1 MSDHAGPW
9 RTWRATSP
17 ADSIQASSK
26 GSKSTWTA
34 CPACAGKLHE
44 TRSLDH
50 SLAAIFAGVRPD
62 AALEDR
68 VIHSLRESKSRFRLA
83 LPRYAR
89 IGLAAAAV
97 LLVASAGAVMN
108 DLILKG
114 ELPFPGA
121 ADEGRAR
128 AENSLRQVT
137 FATDFDD
144 SGSIADQIAGGASLA
159 YLSKKRPTRGAL
171 GFEYRPHRT
180 RRPLPAVRCAIR
192 RRWQELR
199 KERLVAL
206 GDESRNSGL
215 KDAESKHSS
224 QIQGWIFTPME
235 ADRCSHSPADAD
247 SVIASR

>member
-1 MSDHAGPW
+1 MSDHAW
-9 RTWRATSP
+9 ALENL
-17 ADSIQASSK
+17 ASYVA
-26 GSKSTWTA
+26 GGLDTGELERLEEHLTA

-68 VIHSLRESKSRFRLA
+68 VIHLA
-83 LPRYAR
+83 GVKVTLPPCLPRYAR

-171 GFEYRPHRT
+171 GFEYSPHRT

-192 RRWQELR
+192 RRWR
-199 KERLVAL
+199 
-206 GDESRNSGL
+206 RNFEKRGSL
-215 KDAESKHSS
+215 H
-224 QIQGWIFTPME
+224 
-235 ADRCSHSPADAD
+235 
-247 SVIASR
+247 